1 MISLN
6 GVERFSAEVGRVQ
19 LQEVPRLS
27 DLFSLGQLVACTV
40 RKLELVQEKKGR
52 GKTEKEGKNEK
63 KGRRIGLSL
72 RLNCIYDGL
81 SIEAVHEGQ
90 VKLS

>member
-1 MISLN
+1 MESTVSN
-6 GVERFSAEVGRVQ
+6 AEIGRVQ
-19 LQEVPRLS
+19 LQEVPHLS

-52 GKTEKEGKNEK
+52 AKTEKEGKNEK
-63 KGRRIGLSL
+63 KGRRIELSL
-72 RLNCIYDGL
+72 RLNYLYDGL

-90 VKLS
+90 VKLN